1 MWRSSFARGRCA
13 AHGSAVAALPLIGVL
28 CECGGV
34 ALPGADVPRK
44 AVLTQRRH
52 SLEGLLS
59 VGPLFVFLDQWNVV
73 ADCACLL
80 KRRLLVGGWL
90 SFLFVHLG
98 KCAVCCE
105 LLPADPGELVRVN
118 AHFHHLASA

>member
-1 MWRSSFARGRCA
+1 MWVSNFAKGCSA
-13 AHGSAVAALPLIGVL
+13 AHGSADAALPLIG
-28 CECGGV
+28 
-34 ALPGADVPRK
+34 
-44 AVLTQRRH
+44 
-52 SLEGLLS
+52 SLLS
-59 VGPLFVFLDQWNVV
+59 VGPVFAFLDQWNVV

-80 KRRLLVGGWL
+80 KRRLLVCGWL

>member
-1 MWRSSFARGRCA
+1 MWGPDCA
-13 AHGSAVAALPLIGVL
+13 MLY
-28 CECGGV
+28 ECGG
-34 ALPGADVPRK
+34 ATLPGADVPRL
-44 AVLTQRRH
+44 AVLTQRCH

-59 VGPLFVFLDQWNVV
+59 VGPLFAFLDQWNVV

-80 KRRLLVGGWL
+80 KRRLLVCGWL

-98 KCAVCCE
+98 KCVVCCE